1 MLRSRTERC
10 WLRNYLNSPRK
21 HNCESIKVKIPAKKS
36 SVRKFNKK
44 MPLTKKSFRVLSRH
58 FALVIFYLQTVLMTE
73 FQLNRSIIYWLTTE
87 QSDRVLI
94 LPILPIESR
103 KSFEWSSLVFGI
115 AGRSRTEAKSIEDG
129 SWINIYFLLFSF

>member
-44 MPLTKKSFRVLSRH
+44 NATYKEVISCFESPLCIGNFLPSNRINDGISIKSKYYILAHNRTVGQGTNTTNTTNRESKIVRMIVSRIWH
-58 FALVIFYLQTVLMTE
+58 CGQIT
-73 FQLNRSIIYWLTTE
+73 NRSQKHRRRI
-87 QSDRVLI
+87 V
-94 LPILPIESR
+94 
-103 KSFEWSSLVFGI
+103 
-115 AGRSRTEAKSIEDG
+115 
-129 SWINIYFLLFSF
+129 N